1 MFFWDVKK
9 GFGDW
14 ATIASKSEMVP
25 SIENKFHYHII
36 VDFQHMCYSYHLFG
50 CSWIV
55 VHVWQSH
62 SNIEETN
69 HQDSIA
75 NCIISIC
82 ERHWSSFVLIHTK
95 QRNQLAY
102 SRLQQ
107 LVFCY
112 YNMKCKIHDMKVEND
127 KVVEINYLDLLDI
140 LAKVGE
146 EKDNKLFQ

>member
-9 GFGDW
+9 GFGDR
-14 ATIASKSEMVP
+14 ATIASKLEMVP

-75 NCIISIC
+75 NCIIFNLW
-82 ERHWSSFVLIHTK
+82 ETLELIHFNPYKTK
-95 QRNQLAY
+95 KSTCLP
-102 SRLQQ
+102 
-107 LVFCY
+107 
-112 YNMKCKIHDMKVEND
+112 
-127 KVVEINYLDLLDI
+127 
-140 LAKVGE
+140 
-146 EKDNKLFQ
+146 